1 MTTKQADFH
10 FEEGETI
17 LIDKPLDWTSFDVV
31 NFIRSLI
38 KRFHQIHKL
47 KVGHAGTLDPLAT
60 GLLIICTGKMTK
72 QIQHFQDQLKVYTGT
87 FRLGE
92 TTPSYDKETEVDGQ
106 FPTAHITAEMLENAR
121 KQFLGV
127 QQQFPPIYSAVK
139 VGGKRAFKYARE
151 QKEVKLASR
160 EIEIYD
166 FQIDVKD
173 FPEIAFSVHC
183 SKGTYIRSLAFDFGK
198 ALQSGAYLSSL
209 RRTQIGDFS
218 VDNAVSPEDFKAILI
233 STSPLENNA
242 EM

>member
-10 FEEGETI
+10 FEQGEII

-72 QIQHFQDQLKVYTGT
+72 QIQQFQDQSKHYTGT
-87 FRLGE
+87 FRVGE
-92 TTPSYDKETEVDGQ
+92 TTPSCDKETEVDGR
-106 FPTAHITAEMLENAR
+106 FPTEHITAELLESVR
-121 KQFLGV
+121 KQFLGL

-139 VGGKRAFKYARE
+139 VDGKRAFKYARE

-160 EIEIYD
+160 EVEIYD
-166 FQIDVKD
+166 FQIDAKN
-173 FPEIAFSVHC
+173 FPELAFSVHC

-198 ALQSGAYLSSL
+198 ALESGAYLTSL
-209 RRTQIGDFS
+209 RRTHIGDFS
-218 VDNAVSPEDFKAILI
+218 VDNAVTPEAYKAILI
-233 STSPLENNA
+233 STSTLEK
-242 EM
+242 EE

>member
-1 MTTKQADFH
+1 MTIKQADFH
-10 FEEGETI
+10 FEAGEMI

-72 QIQHFQDQLKVYTGT
+72 QIQHFQDQSKVYTGT
-87 FRLGE
+87 FRLGG
-92 TTPSYDKETEVDGQ
+92 TTPSYDMETELDGQ
-106 FPTAHITAEMLENAR
+106 FPTAHITAEMLEKAR
-121 KQFLGV
+121 QRFLGV

-139 VGGKRAFKYARE
+139 VDGKRAFKYARE

-160 EIEIYD
+160 EVEIHD
-166 FQIDVKD
+166 FQIDAKN

-198 ALQSGAYLSSL
+198 AVESGAYLTSL

-218 VDNAVSPEDFKAILI
+218 VEDAVTPEAYKAILI
-233 STSPLENNA
+233 NTSTLEN
-242 EM
+242 EE